1 MLVTMVMAAS
11 LYGLECA
18 PQQSVTSAQSEVI
31 GVVTLADALARARE
45 RSAPVQAAR
54 LRARASGDAVRDI
67 PRMPNPVT
75 ELRGENYGPASP
87 VALRRDVFAT
97 VAQPIEL
104 GGKRRARV
112 TEANA
117 IEMVSSTAVGAAE
130 WAIAF
135 DVAELYIEAVRAREV
150 AATLVAQRERVRE
163 IVDLLEER
171 VREGVGVEADLRKF
185 ETERTRLA
193 IQITRASIALQS
205 ALIRLSAMIDRPIR
219 AESLVTPEIPAAA
232 FSVPPQLEASILNR
246 TDMRGAIARTEH
258 AEATLALQRT
268 LGIPDLTVTAGYK
281 RTDGF
286 DTGIAGI
293 TMAIPLFDRNRVA
306 VARAI
311 GEAGAARLE
320 LEHVRQRA
328 LADVQSRW
336 AEATQLAEQAS
347 RADAD
352 LIGPASVVRTAA
364 RAAFVEGRGDVLQ
377 LVDAERV
384 FGEASRDAVELR
396 LDATVAIIH
405 ARLAIGETPLP

>member
-1 MLVTMVMAAS
+1 MLVPMVMAAS
-11 LYGLECA
+11 LCGLGSA
-18 PQQSVTSAQSEVI
+18 PRQSVTSAQSEVI

-45 RSAPVQAAR
+45 RSALVQAAR
-54 LRARASGDAVRDI
+54 LRARASGDAVRGI

-75 ELRGENYGPASP
+75 ELRGENYGPVSP
-87 VALRRDVFAT
+87 AALRRDVFAT
-97 VAQPIEL
+97 VAQAIEL
-104 GGKRRARV
+104 GGKRGARV
-112 TEANA
+112 SEASA

-130 WAIAF
+130 SAIAF
-135 DVAELYIEAVRAREV
+135 EVAELYIDGIRAREIS
-150 AATLVAQRERVRE
+150 ATLVAQRDRVTE
-163 IVDLLEER
+163 IVGLLEER

-219 AESLVTPEIPAAA
+219 AESLVTPEIPATA
-232 FSVPPQLEASILNR
+232 FAVQLETSILNR
-246 TDMRGAIARTEH
+246 TDVRSAIARAEH
-258 AEATLALQRT
+258 ADATLALQRA
-268 LGIPDLTVTAGYK
+268 LAIPDLTVTAGYK
-281 RTDGF
+281 RTDAF
-286 DTGIAGI
+286 DTGVAGV

-306 VARAI
+306 VARAV

-320 LEHVRQRA
+320 LEQVRQRA

-336 AEATQLAEQAS
+336 AAAEQLAAQAS

-352 LIGPASVVRTAA
+352 LIRPASVVRTAA

-396 LDATVAIIH
+396 LDATVATIH